1 MYLHSLQIRG
11 AHYRSLVELNRRKMS
26 FEKTLKLQVRRFAKH
41 KMSVFQRFHFTWEQT
56 GLASENEN
64 VFLEFEP
71 FFPRPL
77 WFLQKIIDSDE
88 TDKKMK
94 ERGEHKQTK
103 GRKSNSQRIR
113 ER

>member
-1 MYLHSLQIRG
+1 
-11 AHYRSLVELNRRKMS
+11 MS

-77 WFLQKIIDSDE
+77 WFLQKIIDSEE

-94 ERGEHKQTK
+94 EREMRTQTDK
-103 GRKSNSQRIR
+103 RKKVKFTTYKRKIDRYKNVSMMLCECEID
-113 ER
+113 